1 MRCPRCGT
9 ELRIMEEDKFC
20 YECGFP
26 LKITT
31 KDGESVVLKSFFLD
45 VDSGVMY
52 VNGKEINNVTAFSL
66 KFEDGKYGLCITHED
81 PYEASAPFSIAIG
94 AS

>member
-31 KDGESVVLKSFFLD
+31 KDGESVVLKSF
-45 VDSGVMY
+45 
-52 VNGKEINNVTAFSL
+52 SL
-66 KFEDGKYGLCITHED
+66 M
-81 PYEASAPFSIAIG
+81 SIPV
-94 AS
+94 